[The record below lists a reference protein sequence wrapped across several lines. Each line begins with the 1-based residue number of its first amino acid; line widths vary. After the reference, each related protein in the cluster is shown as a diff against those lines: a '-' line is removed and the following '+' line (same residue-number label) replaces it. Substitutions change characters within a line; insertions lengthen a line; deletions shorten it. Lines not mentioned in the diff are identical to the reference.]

1 MNNWLI
7 SWFVEE
13 NDVTVEYKEERQ
25 YIADALQLLQREIL
39 SAEGLQTVRIEP
51 IGWEV
56 GLSNA

>member
-39 SAEGLQTVRIEP
+39 SAEGLQTVTIEP
-51 IGWEV
+51 IG
-56 GLSNA
+56 